1 MIKRIKRYSLLIA
14 LTLLVLSFFIKTD
27 AALADEL
34 VAHWKFNE
42 SSGLTATDE
51 LGLSN
56 GNLVNLSENAWVR
69 GLDGNALDF
78 GSNNTSGYVTI
89 ADNATIHVDSSQSF
103 TYSVLLSSDFFK
115 GGNTIVLS
123 KGVWNDLGMYDI
135 ELTGTSVSF
144 GVKGKT
150 QATWY
155 TTSFAGKF
163 KPGNWVHLACVR
175 DRAADSLR
183 IYFNG
188 ESLGAMK
195 DDADGTVDPAG
206 APLIIGAYESSRHYK
221 GKMDDLR
228 LYNYAL
234 SAEEVTTLKDS
245 YPTDMTDG
253 QIMAHWKM
261 DSNAGWKVIDEL
273 GHSRGLVNNMP
284 GNAWVP
290 GLVGNALDFGP
301 DNSKGFITIED
312 NDYIRADSSQ
322 SFTYSVLLSSDFFK
336 GGNTIVLSK
345 GVWNENGMY
354 DIELT
359 GTNVSFGVKGKTKA
373 TWYTASFAGKFK
385 PGNWVHLVCVRDRA
399 EDLLKIYFNGELL
412 GSLKDD
418 ADGNVDPVGAPLIV
432 GAYESSRHY
441 RGKIDDLRLYNYALS
456 AEEVTALKDSY
467 PTDMTDGQ
475 IIAHWKMDSNA
486 GWKVIDELD
495 HSKGLLYNMPGNAW
509 VPGLVGNAIDF
520 TSGNDSSYIGIPDND
535 FINFDS
541 TQGFTISALVKA
553 DPLTNQDEMHI
564 LFKGATTV
572 DQAKGWEGKWYS
584 LGFKS
589 KEARFAVDDNVVKT
603 QLGAKLDDSY
613 PVNQWVHI
621 VGVRDLAADSLKL
634 YLNGNLIKAV
644 ADVTELNIASENL
657 PLIIGN
663 NHVLE
668 THFIGQIDD
677 VLMYNYA
684 MTSEKVKELFDSYG
698 IVTAID
704 ENSANPLPVQYV
716 LKQNY
721 PNPFNPLTKIE
732 FHLPQPGFT
741 TLSVYNALGQE
752 VATLVSEKLE
762 IGVHSVTFEPTNL
775 PSGVYFYKIK
785 SGQFSQV
792 HKMMFIK

>member
-123 KGVWNDLGMYDI
+123 KGAWNDFGMYDI

-234 SAEEVTTLKDS
+234 SAEEVT
-245 YPTDMTDG
+245 
-253 QIMAHWKM
+253 
-261 DSNAGWKVIDEL
+261 
-273 GHSRGLVNNMP
+273 
-284 GNAWVP
+284 
-290 GLVGNALDFGP
+290 
-301 DNSKGFITIED
+301 
-312 NDYIRADSSQ
+312 
-322 SFTYSVLLSSDFFK
+322 
-336 GGNTIVLSK
+336 
-345 GVWNENGMY
+345 
-354 DIELT
+354 
-359 GTNVSFGVKGKTKA
+359 
-373 TWYTASFAGKFK
+373 
-385 PGNWVHLVCVRDRA
+385 
-399 EDLLKIYFNGELL
+399 
-412 GSLKDD
+412 
-418 ADGNVDPVGAPLIV
+418 
-432 GAYESSRHY
+432 
-441 RGKIDDLRLYNYALS
+441 
-456 AEEVTALKDSY
+456 ALKDSY

-495 HSKGLLYNMPGNAW
+495 HSKGLLNNMPGNAW
-509 VPGLVGNAIDF
+509 IPGLVGNAIDF

-541 TQGFTISALVKA
+541 TQSFTISALVKA

-634 YLNGNLIKAV
+634 YLNGTMTKAV
-644 ADVTELNIASENL
+644 ADVTELNIASDDL